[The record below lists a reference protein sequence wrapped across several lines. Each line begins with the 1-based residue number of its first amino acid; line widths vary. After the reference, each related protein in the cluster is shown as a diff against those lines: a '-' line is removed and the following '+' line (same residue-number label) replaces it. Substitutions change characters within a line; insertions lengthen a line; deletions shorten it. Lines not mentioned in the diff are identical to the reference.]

1 MLIISGGTYVFDR
14 PRRIGTRYPSS
25 VINDDHNY
33 SSGIHLTVVWRSQTL
48 VVKEVI
54 AMAVVAQ
61 ESPAKPVSMHRRVLD
76 WLMYIEH
83 TTPEE
88 HQTHHWLVVMCLTGV
103 DYFSTLGYQPGI
115 AALAAGQLS
124 PIATIILV
132 LITLFGALPIYRR
145 VAEKSPHGEG
155 SIAMIEKLTTG
166 WQSKLLVLILLGF
179 MAVDF
184 FITITLSVSDA
195 AAHMMENPLVP
206 QVIKHPIILS
216 VLMIVML
223 GIIFMRSFKEA
234 MDWAMRFVIFYLSM
248 NFIVI
253 GWGIWQLALQP
264 ELFINWQT
272 ALLSSHGGDFGTAL
286 ALIFL
291 GAALTF
297 PKLAL
302 GLSGFETGV
311 GVMRLVRGDPTD
323 TEKNPVGRIRNT
335 KKLLTM
341 AAVIM
346 SCYLITSSFVTTLLI
361 PADQFQPGG
370 EANGRALAFLAYEF
384 FGPVFGALYDLAT
397 LLILG
402 FAGASA
408 MAGLLNIVPR
418 YLPRYGMAPEWAKST
433 RSLAAVFTV
442 ISIVIV
448 LIFQADVDAQ
458 GGAYATGVLV
468 LMTSGCVAVM
478 LAALAPRRKVADG
491 TTTKLRMN
499 RFIGI
504 QILVARLW
512 NSSIVLKMRMAL
524 RAVPSNNAVLKVR
537 NALSTLIT
545 ALRLTVRTLTGL
557 LRFSAKLIIMVWR
570 FLLRFRSTQS
580 WAFGL
585 ITLVFIYTTLMN
597 MHERPDGLK
606 IAFWFIVA
614 IIVTSFISRWVR
626 STELRITD
634 VRITCRAARYLGLA
648 CMNGN
653 IKIVA
658 LRQGDPTEEYLDAKL
673 ARTRVVHNIRH
684 DKVVVFVHFSKVDS
698 SEFESELEIDGRM
711 VGSHIYLH
719 GCCQSIPNALAAFAI
734 YLRHVHPTKTVRLNF
749 FWTKGSQ
756 LWKAVRYVVWGEGE
770 ISETVEEIL
779 WNATPEDM
787 EGDNIVVYAA
797 GSGGSYRRSRNGKNG
812 KAVQH
817 PTA

>member
-1 MLIISGGTYVFDR
+1 
-14 PRRIGTRYPSS
+14 
-25 VINDDHNY
+25 
-33 SSGIHLTVVWRSQTL
+33 
-48 VVKEVI
+48 
-54 AMAVVAQ
+54 MAVVAQ
-61 ESPAKPVSMHRRVLD
+61 EPPTKQVSMPHRLLQ
-76 WLMYIEH
+76 WLMYIEQTGH
-83 TTPEE
+83 GGE
-88 HQTHHWLVVMCLTGV
+88 HDTHHWLVVMCLTGV

-124 PIATIILV
+124 PIATLILV
-132 LITLFGALPIYRR
+132 LITLFGALPVYCK
-145 VAEKSPHGEG
+145 VAEKSPNGEG
-155 SIAMIEKLTTG
+155 SIVMIEKLTTG
-166 WQSKLLVLILLGF
+166 WQSKLSVLILLGF

-206 QVIKHPIILS
+206 HMIKHPIILS
-216 VLMIVML
+216 VVMILML
-223 GIIFMRSFKEA
+223 GAIFLKGFKEA
-234 MDWAMRFVIFYLSM
+234 MKWAMVFVIYYLAM
-248 NFIVI
+248 NLVVI
-253 GWGIWQLALQP
+253 GWGVVQLVLHP
-264 ELFINWQT
+264 DLVVNWQN
-272 ALLSSHGGDFGTAL
+272 ALVASHGGDLGTAL
-286 ALIFL
+286 ALMFAS
-291 GAALTF
+291 AALTF

-311 GVMRLVRGDPTD
+311 GVIKHVKGDPTD
-323 TEKNPVGRIRNT
+323 TEANPAGRIRNT
-335 KKLLTM
+335 KKLLKT

-346 SCYLITSSFVTTLLI
+346 SIYLLSSSMVTTLLI
-361 PADQFQPGG
+361 PEAQFLPGG

-384 FGPVFGALYDLAT
+384 FGPVFGGFYDLAT
-397 LLILG
+397 ILILG

-433 RSLAAVFTV
+433 RALAAVFTV
-442 ISIVIV
+442 ISIGIV
-448 LIFQADVDAQ
+448 LIFRANVDAQ

-468 LMTSGCVAVM
+468 LMTSGCIAVTLGG
-478 LAALAPRRKVADG
+478 LAVLKAVAPRNKAAEG
-491 TTTKLRMN
+491 ATTKLRTS
-499 RFIGI
+499 RFIGL
-504 QILVARLW
+504 QIFIARIW
-512 NSSIVLKMRMAL
+512 NSSPMLKLRISVNELQGKSPEFVLRIWNSDLMLKTRSAWSKLLIVLHATFR
-524 RAVPSNNAVLKVR
+524 VLH
-537 NALSTLIT
+537 ATLNVSIKT
-545 ALRLTVRTLTGL
+545 SGIV
-557 LRFSAKLIIMVWR
+557 LRF
-570 FLLRFRSTQS
+570 FLRFRSPQ
-580 WAFGL
+580 AVGFGL
-585 ITLVFIYTTLMN
+585 ITLVFIYTTVMN

-734 YLRHVHPTKTVRLNF
+734 YLRHVHPAKTVRLNF

-787 EGDNIVVYAA
+787 EGDNIIVYAA

-812 KAVQH
+812 NVARRPV
-817 PTA
+817 A

>member
-1 MLIISGGTYVFDR
+1 
-14 PRRIGTRYPSS
+14 
-25 VINDDHNY
+25 
-33 SSGIHLTVVWRSQTL
+33 
-48 VVKEVI
+48 
-54 AMAVVAQ
+54 MAVTIQTQ
-61 ESPAKPVSMHRRVLD
+61 EPSTDVLTMRQRLLQ
-76 WLMYIEH
+76 WLMYIE
-83 TTPEE
+83 TTS
-88 HQTHHWLVVMCLTGV
+88 HDKHDKHHWLTVMCLTGV

-124 PIATIILV
+124 PIATIVLV
-132 LITLFGALPIYRR
+132 LITLFGALPIYRK

-155 SIAMIEKLTTG
+155 SIAMIEKLSSG

-206 QVIKHPIILS
+206 EALKHPVILS
-216 VLMIVML
+216 VIMILLL
-223 GIIFMRSFKEA
+223 GAIFMKGFKEA
-234 MDWAMRFVIFYLSM
+234 IKIAMAFVIYYLFM
-248 NFIVI
+248 NAIVI
-253 GWGIWQLALQP
+253 GWGMYELITHPHLMIDWKDAL
-264 ELFINWQT
+264 F
-272 ALLSSHGGDFGTAL
+272 SSHGSDFGTAL

-311 GVMRLVRGDPTD
+311 GVMPLVRGYDND
-323 TEKNPVGRIRNT
+323 TEANPQGRVRNT
-335 KKLLTM
+335 QKLLTT

-346 SCYLITSSFVTTLLI
+346 SLYLITSSMVTTILI
-361 PADQFQPGG
+361 PAHEFQPGG

-384 FGPVFGALYDLAT
+384 FGPIFGGLYDLAT

-418 YLPRYGMAPEWAKST
+418 YLPRYGMAPEWARGT
-433 RSLAAVFTV
+433 RPLAAVFTL
-442 ISIVIV
+442 IAILIVV
-448 LIFQADVDAQ
+448 IFQANVDAQ

-468 LMTSGCVAVM
+468 LMTSGCIAVM
-478 LAALAPRRKVADG
+478 LGALAPKKAPVADG
-491 TTTKLRMN
+491 ATTKLRLPWFIGLQVSLSKAWN
-499 RFIGI
+499 TPAVHPKVAQTAQFIVRFVRFIVNI
-504 QILVARLW
+504 SR
-512 NSSIVLKMRMAL
+512 
-524 RAVPSNNAVLKVR
+524 
-537 NALSTLIT
+537 
-545 ALRLTVRTLTGL
+545 TV
-557 LRFSAKLIIMVWR
+557 VR
-570 FLLRFRSTQS
+570 FLRRFNTFAGI
-580 WAFGL
+580 AFGL

-597 MHERPDGLK
+597 MHERPDGLH
-606 IAFWFIVA
+606 IAVWFIVA
-614 IIVTSFISRWVR
+614 IILTSFISRWVR

-658 LRQGDPTEEYLDAKL
+658 LRQGNPTAEYLDAKL

-698 SEFESELEIDGRM
+698 SEFESELEIDGQM

-719 GCCQSIPNALAAFAI
+719 GSCQSIPNALAAFAI
-734 YLRHVHPTKTVRLNF
+734 YLRHVHPAKTVRLNF

-779 WNATPEDM
+779 WNAAPDDM
-787 EGDNIVVYAA
+787 ENDSIVVYAA
-797 GSGGSYRRSRNGKNG
+797 GSGGSYRRARNGKNG
-812 KAVQH
+812 KAARH
-817 PTA
+817 PVV